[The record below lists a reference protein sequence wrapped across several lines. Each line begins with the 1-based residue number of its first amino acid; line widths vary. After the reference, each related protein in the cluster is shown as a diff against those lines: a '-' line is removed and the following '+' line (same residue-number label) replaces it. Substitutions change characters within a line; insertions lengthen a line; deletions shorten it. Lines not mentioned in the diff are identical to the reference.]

1 MKTLNP
7 QINVVCVKYGTKY
20 TDEDV
25 TRLYRMVER
34 NLSLPFS
41 FYCLSDTNIP
51 GIQTIPLDMSL
62 DLETYWWKMCLFNL
76 NWNCPTIYFD
86 LDIIIQNNFD
96 YIIQDY
102 NDKIHCIDV
111 RDTGAHM
118 LNDGTDDTPLTIP
131 LTTMNSSVMLFTP
144 IHHADMYERF
154 IANVDYNIIAYF
166 GVDRFISNLF
176 EERLERLQFRKD
188 YYFRNQHPEGWDV
201 DYIDKTG
208 LYKDPRVTFC
218 IITQAIPEDYKNMEE
233 YFL

>member
-7 QINVVCVKYGTKY
+7 QINIVCVKYGTKY
-20 TDEDV
+20 TNEDV
-25 TRLYRMVER
+25 TRLYKMVEK

-41 FYCLSDTNIP
+41 FYCLSDTDIP
-51 GIQTIPLDMSL
+51 DIQTIPLDMSL

-76 NWNCPTIYFD
+76 DWNTPTVYFD

-102 NDKIHCIDV
+102 KDKIHCIDV

-118 LNDGTDDTPLTIP
+118 VNDQYAGCIMTVPLCHI
-131 LTTMNSSVMLFTP
+131 NSSVMLFTP
-144 IHHADMYERF
+144 AHHKDIYEQF
-154 IANVDYNIIAYF
+154 IKNIDYNIITYF
-166 GVDRFISNLF
+166 GVDRFIGNLF
-176 EERLERLQFRKD
+176 EKKLERLQFRKD
-188 YYFRNQHPEGWDV
+188 YYFRNQHQEGWDP
-201 DYIDKTG
+201 DYIDKIG

-218 IITQAIPEDYKNMEE
+218 ILTQAIPEDYENMEE